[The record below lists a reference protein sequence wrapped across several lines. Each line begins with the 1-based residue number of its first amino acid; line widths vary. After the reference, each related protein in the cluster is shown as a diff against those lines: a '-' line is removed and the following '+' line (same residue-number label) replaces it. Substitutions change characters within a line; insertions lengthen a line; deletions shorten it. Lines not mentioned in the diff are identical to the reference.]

1 MNNNFQEDILEN
13 APVEAPVDTAT
24 EQPIRKGGRQRRFG
38 AEFPNLPFK
47 EYEKL
52 YHKKYMAIRREAKQ
66 HEYGPKQKIGRRR
79 KHFAEDLGITQKGV
93 DPCSAATATIVSII
107 NQNGM

>member
-47 EYEKL
+47 EYVKVC
-52 YHKKYMAIRREAKQ
+52 HNKYTAIRRAAKQ
-66 HEYGPKQKIGRRR
+66 LERGP
-79 KHFAEDLGITQKGV
+79 
-93 DPCSAATATIVSII
+93 
-107 NQNGM
+107 N